1 MKCVISNLKMEK
13 YTMETYND
21 LLKEYEICRFLQK
34 QNEELDKA
42 FKLIATSSFKSHE
55 DFSIVSEANQT
66 KLMDVKFKYDVI
78 EVCSKRF
85 AICLLIDELKN
96 VWISRRN
103 NREKDFYDYYQVPGG
118 MREVTSRGLETE
130 VECVLREIKE
140 ETNIVVKDEDLREI
154 CEDSYFSNHGGEN
167 CLFYC
172 KIFFACIYN
181 QVPQQMESDKNDEW
195 IKVDKE
201 KFFEYNLTRSLI
213 AKMEEIKRKI
223 NSYRVNRNRNK
234 KRKDREEED
243 KQRDDE
249 ESVKR
254 QKNNLEINDLE
265 EGEIRELSDTELL
278 PEIKRNEGEIDE
290 GEIKELLPVIMRDED
305 EVD

>member
-1 MKCVISNLKMEK
+1 
-13 YTMETYND
+13 METYND

-55 DFSIVSEANQT
+55 DFSIASEANQT

-103 NREKDFYDYYQVPGG
+103 NKEKDFYDYYQVPGG

-223 NSYRVNRNRNK
+223 NSYRVNRNKNK

-243 KQRDDE
+243 KQKDDE
-249 ESVKR
+249 ERVKR
-254 QKNNLEINDLE
+254 QKNDNNLE
-265 EGEIRELSDTELL
+265 EGEIRELTDTLL
-278 PEIKRNEGEIDE
+278 PEIKKNEGEIRE
-290 GEIKELLPVIMRDED
+290 EPEIKRDEDEIRELLPVIMRDED
-305 EVD
+305 EVDYN

>member
-1 MKCVISNLKMEK
+1 
-13 YTMETYND
+13 METYND

-55 DFSIVSEANQT
+55 DFSIASEANQT

-254 QKNNLEINDLE
+254 QKKLE
-265 EGEIRELSDTELL
+265 EGEIREES
-278 PEIKRNEGEIDE
+278 EIK
-290 GEIKELLPVIMRDED
+290 RDED
-305 EVD
+305 EIREDEVDYN